1 MAKQDQNTQFKNTKV
16 QKLREMYS
24 DEMSR
29 RRRQDTTPSY
39 SAGTYTTAAEVRKA
53 LSDAVANRNTV
64 VEASKKLYVT
74 NPIYASII
82 NYLTDMFMYRYK
94 VIPHRSY
101 SKSKA
106 KARKQVNEEDFQLM
120 YNLMLEVVEGLGIE
134 AKFPTLLNTL
144 FIQGAVYFTTIS
156 DEESMAIDT
165 IVLPDK
171 YCRKIGET
179 QFGTA
184 VIQFDFSYFNDLGM
198 SSEDLKSF
206 LKTWPKEYQSGYNK
220 YLKDTTGMRWQTMDS
235 HFTSGLMMNEL
246 GIPTYFYIYGA
257 ILDFEKYQDNELQR
271 SDNAL
276 KYLVIQTVPV
286 YQDKLVFE
294 IEETAALH
302 KSLRKIIETNDNVRL
317 ITTYGDAHVE
327 RVADNDTAE
336 NQVLNKAYQTIFSNA
351 GFNSGLF
358 SGDSVTALKMSL
370 VRDKGMVWKYI
381 QVLLNFYNI
390 TVNSWFDF
398 KNYQADIDI
407 LPISSYTYTDDME
420 TIKTHATLGVGKMD
434 YFIASG
440 IKQKN
445 IQDTLSLESFLGLNE
460 ITPMQTSYTQSAE
473 DRAKTDEGDNG
484 DDSKSTTEQSDDNKT
499 EIEPSDNKTEDNQE

>member
-1 MAKQDQNTQFKNTKV
+1 MAKQDPNTQFKTTRV
-16 QKLREMYS
+16 QKLKDLYS

-39 SAGTYTTAAEVRKA
+39 SAGTYTTAAEVRTA
-53 LSDAVANRNTV
+53 LSNAIANRNTV

-94 VIPHRSY
+94 VIPHKTY

-106 KARKQVNEEDFQLM
+106 KAKKQISEEDFQIM

-144 FIQGAVYFTTIS
+144 FIQGAVYFTTVS
-156 DEESMAIDT
+156 DEESLAIDT
-165 IVLPDK
+165 IILPDK

-184 VIQFDFSYFNDLGM
+184 IIQFDFSYFNDLGM
-198 SSEDLKSF
+198 SSEDLKNF
-206 LKTWPKEYQSGYNK
+206 LKTWPKEYQSCYNK
-220 YLKDTTGMRWQTMDS
+220 YLKDTTNMRWQAMDP
-235 HFTSGLMMNEL
+235 HFTSGVMMNEL
-246 GIPTYFYIYGA
+246 GIPTYFYLYGA

-294 IEETAALH
+294 VEETAALH
-302 KSLRKIIETNDNVRL
+302 KSLRKIIETNENVRL

-370 VRDKGMVWKYI
+370 IRDKGMVWKYI

-390 TVNSWFDF
+390 TVN
-398 KNYQADIDI
+398 N
-407 LPISSYTYTDDME
+407 
-420 TIKTHATLGVGKMD
+420 
-434 YFIASG
+434 
-440 IKQKN
+440 
-445 IQDTLSLESFLGLNE
+445 
-460 ITPMQTSYTQSAE
+460 
-473 DRAKTDEGDNG
+473 
-484 DDSKSTTEQSDDNKT
+484 
-499 EIEPSDNKTEDNQE
+499 

>member
-16 QKLREMYS
+16 QKLRDLYS

-39 SAGTYTTAAEVRKA
+39 SAGTYTTAAEVRAA
-53 LSDAVANRNTV
+53 LSNAVANRNTV

-106 KARKQVNEEDFQLM
+106 KARKQINEEDFQLM

-198 SSEDLKSF
+198 SSEDLKNF
-206 LKTWPKEYQSGYNK
+206 LKT
-220 YLKDTTGMRWQTMDS
+220 
-235 HFTSGLMMNEL
+235 
-246 GIPTYFYIYGA
+246 
-257 ILDFEKYQDNELQR
+257 
-271 SDNAL
+271 
-276 KYLVIQTVPV
+276 
-286 YQDKLVFE
+286 
-294 IEETAALH
+294 
-302 KSLRKIIETNDNVRL
+302 
-317 ITTYGDAHVE
+317 
-327 RVADNDTAE
+327 
-336 NQVLNKAYQTIFSNA
+336 
-351 GFNSGLF
+351 
-358 SGDSVTALKMSL
+358 
-370 VRDKGMVWKYI
+370 
-381 QVLLNFYNI
+381 
-390 TVNSWFDF
+390 
-398 KNYQADIDI
+398 
-407 LPISSYTYTDDME
+407 
-420 TIKTHATLGVGKMD
+420 
-434 YFIASG
+434 
-440 IKQKN
+440 
-445 IQDTLSLESFLGLNE
+445 
-460 ITPMQTSYTQSAE
+460 
-473 DRAKTDEGDNG
+473 
-484 DDSKSTTEQSDDNKT
+484 
-499 EIEPSDNKTEDNQE
+499 